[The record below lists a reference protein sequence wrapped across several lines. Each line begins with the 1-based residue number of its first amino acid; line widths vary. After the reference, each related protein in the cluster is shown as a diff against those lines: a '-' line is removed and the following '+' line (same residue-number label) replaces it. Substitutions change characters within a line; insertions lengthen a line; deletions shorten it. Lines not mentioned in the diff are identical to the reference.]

1 MDHIK
6 LTLTIFFLVTLVIPT
21 AIVYGNVPTVLT
33 ITRRTEGGNT
43 LADVKVSH
51 ADPTTS
57 HYISQINLDLDGV
70 IKSFTDLPKATTV
83 EATYTLNLGTT
94 SPKTIKAQAVC
105 NIHGP
110 SLWFTEGGT
119 SNAGGSTQSSGGI
132 PSYPIEATISG
143 IITALALATILYRK
157 R

>member
-1 MDHIK
+1 MNHIK
-6 LTLTIFFLVTLVIPT
+6 LTLAVFFLVTLAIPA

-33 ITRRTEGGNT
+33 ITRRTESGNT
-43 LADVKVSH
+43 LIDVKVSH

-94 SPKTIKAQAVC
+94 SPKTIKAQAIC

-110 SLWFTEGGT
+110 SSWFTEGGT
-119 SNAGGSTQSSGGI
+119 SGTTSSGGV
-132 PSYPIEATISG
+132 PSYPIEA
-143 IITALALATILYRK
+143 IIDGMIIALAVATILYRK

>member
-1 MDHIK
+1 MNRIK
-6 LTLTIFFLVTLVIPT
+6 LILPFFLLVTLVIPS

-33 ITRRTEGGNT
+33 ITRRTEGSNI
-43 LADVKVSH
+43 LVDVKVSH

-57 HYISQINLDLDGV
+57 HYISQISLDLDGA
-70 IKSFTDLPKATTV
+70 IRSFTDLPKATTV

-105 NIHGP
+105 IIHGP
-110 SLWFTEGGT
+110 SSWFTEGGT
-119 SNAGGSTQSSGGI
+119 GNIGGSAQGGGI
-132 PSYPIEATISG
+132 PSYPTEAIVAG
-143 IITALALATILYRK
+143 IVTALAAATILYRK